1 MRQAEEIRY
10 LLLAAQREGNR
21 QLASQL
27 GGIGLSPAQAEVL
40 RILGDHDGLTLN
52 GVGEM
57 LVCDS
62 GSNPSR
68 LVERLVRAGLIERT
82 TDPADR
88 RQVRLSLTPEG
99 LEKEHETRLIE
110 DALYASIDAVP
121 GVSDLAA
128 TLRKL
133 VAGAPSGL
141 ALSRRIGDRS
151 V

>member
-82 TDPADR
+82 EDPDDR
-88 RQVRLSLTPEG
+88 RRIRLSLTPQG
-99 LEKEHETRLIE
+99 LAKERETRQIE
-110 DALYASIDAVP
+110 NTLYESIDALP
-121 GVSDLAA
+121 GAADLAA
-128 TLRKL
+128 TLRL
-133 VAGAPSGL
+133 IVAGQPSGL
-141 ALSRRIGDRS
+141 ALSRRIGDGAL
-151 V
+151 